1 MTLAPTVTSGEK
13 FIPSVERSILKPSSF
28 AALSIQARLIWLEE
42 TAVAVRLDGAAG
54 GAGGVARTVRP
65 TVVER
70 VSEPLVPVTV
80 KL

>member
-1 MTLAPTVTSGEK
+1 VTLEPKVTSGEK

-28 AALSIQARLIWLEE
+28 AALSIQARLIRLEE

-54 GAGGVARTVRP
+54 GAGGVARTVRL

>member
-1 MTLAPTVTSGEK
+1 LEPKVTSGEK
-13 FIPSVERSILKPSSF
+13 FIPSVECSILKPSSF

-54 GAGGVARTVRP
+54 GAGGVARTVRL